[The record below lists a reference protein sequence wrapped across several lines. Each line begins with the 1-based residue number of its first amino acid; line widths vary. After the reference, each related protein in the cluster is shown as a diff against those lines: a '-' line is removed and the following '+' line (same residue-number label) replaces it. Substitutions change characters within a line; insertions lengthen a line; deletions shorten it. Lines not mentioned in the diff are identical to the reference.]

1 MLPEATNAA
10 IRVNS
15 PNMIK
20 RPVTSSMT
28 PAYHAGQLPVGMPN
42 AIGQSNS
49 VDEPNAAN
57 RNPNTARNRL
67 KTAGAYEL
75 RRESTLV
82 VMLLTLR
89 SWDPAVN
96 RCAITTSRAA
106 EQIRVVSAAVAA
118 AQDRPVGALGVSALG
133 LGVGLGTSS
142 ADPWQPCL
150 ALAGLCPHDGG
161 DLGVLRDVDVLMQ
174 CDVTPPERMTRNHS
188 RRDCFTTNER
198 PVHGGS
204 VPTPTDNSP
213 PVTLWREIG

>member
-1 MLPEATNAA
+1 MLPEATNAG

-15 PNMIK
+15 PSMIK

-42 AIGQSNS
+42 AIGQSNN

-75 RRESTLV
+75 RRESSLV

-106 EQIRVVSAAVAA
+106 EQIRVVSTAGAC
-118 AQDRPVGALGVSALG
+118 AQDRPVGALGVKHRRRPWGPSAL
-133 LGVGLGTSS
+133 
-142 ADPWQPCL
+142 Q
-150 ALAGLCPHDGG
+150 LAGATCRS
-161 DLGVLRDVDVLMQ
+161 VLR
-174 CDVTPPERMTRNHS
+174 
-188 RRDCFTTNER
+188 
-198 PVHGGS
+198 
-204 VPTPTDNSP
+204 
-213 PVTLWREIG
+213 

>member
-67 KTAGAYEL
+67 KPAGAYEL
-75 RRESTLV
+75 RRESSLV
-82 VMLLTLR
+82 VMWLTLR

-106 EQIRVVSAAVAA
+106 E
-118 AQDRPVGALGVSALG
+118 
-133 LGVGLGTSS
+133 GVGLGTSS

-150 ALAGLCPHDGG
+150 AQYCQGDQRGDGADG
-161 DLGVLRDVDVLMQ
+161 RQ
-174 CDVTPPERMTRNHS
+174 W
-188 RRDCFTTNER
+188 
-198 PVHGGS
+198 GS
-204 VPTPTDNSP
+204 Q
-213 PVTLWREIG
+213 